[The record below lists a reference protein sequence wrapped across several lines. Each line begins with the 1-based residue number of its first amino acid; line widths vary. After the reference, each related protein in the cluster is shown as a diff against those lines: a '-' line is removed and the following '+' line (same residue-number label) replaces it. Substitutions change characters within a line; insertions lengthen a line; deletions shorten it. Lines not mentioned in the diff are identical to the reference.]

1 MINDRIGNSILHS
14 IKTYIQEI
22 RWDKYYSGLLPLTIT
37 WTKEAIEE
45 LNMES
50 RSFVYNF
57 LDENVSKI
65 FKEND
70 ILILVVDLKS
80 EGIRYYSDENRKIY
94 NFKISNFEKLYSNIL
109 YIINKMNEI
118 QNYREINKKLETLLI
133 EKKIKTLSFIEELN
147 GDTKIEIEWNGNVEK
162 SQKDEIMN
170 MLNKVFLRLKL
181 DMVIYDFETMRIRVW
196 YKNYIR
202 KIIILEE
209 NYNTLFKDFI
219 KEFCL

>member
-22 RWDKYYSGLLPLTIT
+22 RWDKYYSGLRPLTIT

-118 QNYREINKKLETLLI
+118 QKYKEINKKLETL
-133 EKKIKTLSFIEELN
+133 LN

-196 YKNYIR
+196 DKNYIR

>member
-22 RWDKYYSGLLPLTIT
+22 RWDKYYSGLRPLTIT

-45 LNMES
+45 LNIES

-65 FKEND
+65 FLEND

-80 EGIRYYSDENRKIY
+80 EKVRYYSDENRKIY

-109 YIINKMNEI
+109 YVINKMNEI
-118 QNYREINKKLETLLI
+118 EKYKEINKKLETLLT

-162 SQKDEIMN
+162 SQKDEMMN

-181 DMVIYDFETMRIRVW
+181 DMVIYDFEIMRIRVW
-196 YKNYIR
+196 DKNYIR